1 MLLLKRK
8 TFEVESG
15 TPLVKEPDAA
25 VIAKAEDILAAAEAE
40 AAKIA
45 QDAKGAY
52 EAEKKRGYD
61 DGIAEGREEILL
73 QKLDLLDESVAFMER
88 VEDKM
93 AGVVLKALKKCIL
106 EIGDKEL
113 VCQIVKK
120 SMQAIVRNQR
130 QITVKVA
137 PDMVPEVKERMK
149 TLLSEFPSVAFA
161 DVVEDPHLVGT
172 ACVVE
177 TDAGSVE
184 ASIDGQL
191 AAIEKSIRKNFT
203 KDRNS

>member
-8 TFEVESG
+8 TFEVESD

-25 VIAKAEDILAAAEAE
+25 VIAKAEGILAAAEAE

-45 QDAKGAY
+45 EDAKGAY

>member
-8 TFEVESG
+8 TFDVESG
-15 TPLVKEPDAA
+15 SPLVKGEEAA
-25 VIAKAEDILAAAEAE
+25 AIARAEEIIAAAEAE
-40 AAKIA
+40 SAKIA
-45 QDAKGAY
+45 EDARAAY

-73 QKLDLLDESVAFMER
+73 QKLDLLDESVAFMES
-88 VEDKM
+88 VEGKM
-93 AGVVLKALKKCIL
+93 ADIVLKALKKCVS

-120 SMQAIVRNQR
+120 AMQAIVRNQR
-130 QITVKVA
+130 QITVKVS
-137 PDMVPEVKERMK
+137 PEMVPVVKERMQAI
-149 TLLSEFPSVAFA
+149 LAEFPSVAFA
-161 DVVEDPHLVGT
+161 EVAEDPHLSGT

-184 ASIDGQL
+184 ASIDAQL
-191 AAIEKSIRKNFT
+191 AAIEKSIRKNFA
-203 KDRNS
+203 KDGNG

>member
-8 TFEVESG
+8 TFDIESSSQHV
-15 TPLVKEPDAA
+15 TADEA
-25 VIAKAEDILAAAEAE
+25 VVVAKAEDIIAAAEAE

-45 QDAKGAY
+45 EDAKAAY
-52 EAEKKRGYD
+52 EAEKRRGYD
-61 DGIAEGREEILL
+61 DGISEGREEILL
-73 QKLDLLDESVAFMER
+73 QKLDLLDESVTFMES
-88 VEDKM
+88 VEGKM
-93 AGVVLKALKKCIL
+93 ADIVLKALKKCVS

-120 SMQAIVRNQR
+120 AMQAIVRNQR
-130 QITVKVA
+130 QITVKVS
-137 PDMVPEVKERMK
+137 PDMVPVVKER
-149 TLLSEFPSVAFA
+149 LQAILAEFPSVAFA
-161 DVVEDPHLVGT
+161 EVSEDPHLAGT

-191 AAIEKSIRKNFT
+191 AAIEKSIRKNFA
-203 KDRNS
+203 KDAG

>member
-8 TFEVESG
+8 TFEVESD

-25 VIAKAEDILAAAEAE
+25 VIAKAEGILAAAEAE

-45 QDAKGAY
+45 EDAKGAY

-88 VEDKM
+88 VEEKM

-120 SMQAIVRNQR
+120 AMQAIVRNQR

-137 PDMVPEVKERMK
+137 PEMVPEVKERMK

-161 DVVEDPHLVGT
+161 DVVEDPHLAGT

-191 AAIEKSIRKNFT
+191 AAIEKSIRKNFA
-203 KDRNS
+203 KDRNT